1 MTHLG
6 MVIRCKDVHV
16 NLDMKIPSP
25 SAACKESKCTEI
37 VMIPFKMNFFMNSN
51 EINAIKC

>member
-6 MVIRCKDVHV
+6 MVIRCKV
-16 NLDMKIPSP
+16 NLHMKIPSP

-37 VMIPFKMNFFMNSN
+37 VMIPFKKEIFMNSN